1 MKRPPYV
8 GPPVCP
14 YCQMDAEL
22 IDSDRIYSRSHGKVW
37 ICQPCQAWVGV
48 LQDSKSDRPKG
59 TLAKAEL
66 RKLRIAAH
74 AAFDPFWRD
83 RWARIG
89 GSKSKS
95 RKHLYDELAAEL
107 KLDHDACHIAMFDES
122 RCREVLDVCARWK
135 REAAEAASQLP
146 DASE

>member
-22 IDSDRIYSRSHGKVW
+22 IDSGRIYKQSHGKVW

-48 LQDSKSDRPKG
+48 LQNSKSDRPKG

-66 RKLRIAAH
+66 RQLRIDAH
-74 AAFDPFWRD
+74 EAFDPFWKD

-95 RKHLYDELAAEL
+95 RKHYYDELAVEL
-107 KLDHDACHIAMFDES
+107 KLDHDACHIAMFNELQ
-122 RCREVLDVCARWK
+122 CRKVMAICARWK
-135 REAAEAASQLP
+135 RATAKAAAQLP
-146 DASE
+146 NALE